1 MYWSCGAVAECMF
14 RLCLLCMLQYVAFW
28 ILIDGLLPADM
39 PHIAM
44 QDACSCVYGMIH
56 KKFFL
61 ETRNLSQLPLM
72 R

>member
-1 MYWSCGAVAECMF
+1 
-14 RLCLLCMLQYVAFW
+14 MLQYVVFW

-61 ETRNLSQLPLM
+61 ETRNLSQLPLIH
-72 R
+72 